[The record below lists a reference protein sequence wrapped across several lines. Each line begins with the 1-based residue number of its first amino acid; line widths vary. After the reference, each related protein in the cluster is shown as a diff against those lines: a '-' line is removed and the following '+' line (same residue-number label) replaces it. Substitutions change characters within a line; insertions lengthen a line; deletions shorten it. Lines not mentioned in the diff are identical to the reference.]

1 MENKDLF
8 LIMERCDYDLTKL
21 YKKEIS
27 VDLARELV
35 FQIGIGLLYLHSMGI
50 THRDIKPANILVKN
64 NSIKIGDFGFATSQ
78 DDPRTTLGSLPYQAP
93 EIHFQNSYDNKV
105 DVWALN
111 TILYKFLTKKYYFN
125 PSNRDEYINDLSFK
139 PF

>member
-1 MENKDLF
+1 MENGDLY
-8 LIMERCDYDLTKL
+8 LIMERCDYDLSKL

-64 NSIKIGDFGFATSQ
+64 NSIKIGDFGFAT
-78 DDPRTTLGSLPYQAP
+78 A
-93 EIHFQNSYDNKV
+93 
-105 DVWALN
+105 
-111 TILYKFLTKKYYFN
+111 
-125 PSNRDEYINDLSFK
+125 
-139 PF
+139 